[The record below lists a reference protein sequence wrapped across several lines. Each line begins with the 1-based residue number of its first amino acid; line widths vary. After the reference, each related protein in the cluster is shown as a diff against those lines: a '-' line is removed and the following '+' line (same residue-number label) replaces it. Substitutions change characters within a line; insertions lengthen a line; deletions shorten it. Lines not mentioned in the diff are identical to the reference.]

1 MVSYKSSYKNI
12 FPGGLAQLGERLP
25 CKQEVTSSTL
35 VFSTWQ
41 KQRSAD
47 AVTIKYSSLAQSV
60 EHSAVNRSVVGSSP
74 TGGAHKA
81 RKFNVYGFYLF
92 PRAMSQADMLACPS
106 GARVQDHRSWT
117 LKQAPWGQNKP
128 SAEKSRHL
136 IVNQKMNRNC
146 VGYSNQLSNQ

>member
-74 TGGAHKA
+74 TGGAYKA
-81 RKFNVYGFYLF
+81 SCYICNVRFSFYKN
-92 PRAMSQADMLACPS
+92 S
-106 GARVQDHRSWT
+106 GSSVYRFQ
-117 LKQAPWGQNKP
+117 
-128 SAEKSRHL
+128 
-136 IVNQKMNRNC
+136 
-146 VGYSNQLSNQ
+146 

>member
-1 MVSYKSSYKNI
+1 M
-12 FPGGLAQLGERLP
+12 GERLP

-74 TGGAHKA
+74 TGGAERNSGSALFKA
-81 RKFNVYGFYLF
+81 FRDFFYL
-92 PRAMSQADMLACPS
+92 PIS
-106 GARVQDHRSWT
+106 
-117 LKQAPWGQNKP
+117 
-128 SAEKSRHL
+128 L
-136 IVNQKMNRNC
+136 IK
-146 VGYSNQLSNQ
+146 

>member
-47 AVTIKYSSLAQSV
+47 AVTIKYSSLASSLAQSV

-92 PRAMSQADMLACPS
+92 PRATSQADMLACPFGDCRES
-106 GARVQDHRSWT
+106 QRPSWSLT
-117 LKQAPWGQNKP
+117 LQHAPRGQNRP
-128 SAEKSRHL
+128 SAEKAGIRL
-136 IVNQKMNRNC
+136 LTEK
-146 VGYSNQLSNQ
+146 